1 MVEIFIIAVVAFT
14 VFATLG
20 FVMDAFTKKNIHNN
34 SIYQDENMTVT
45 FEKKVTR
52 N

>member
-1 MVEIFIIAVVAFT
+1 MVEIFIIAVVTFT

-20 FVMDAFTKKNIHNN
+20 FVMETFSKKNIHNKT
-34 SIYQDENMTVT
+34 IYQDENMTVT